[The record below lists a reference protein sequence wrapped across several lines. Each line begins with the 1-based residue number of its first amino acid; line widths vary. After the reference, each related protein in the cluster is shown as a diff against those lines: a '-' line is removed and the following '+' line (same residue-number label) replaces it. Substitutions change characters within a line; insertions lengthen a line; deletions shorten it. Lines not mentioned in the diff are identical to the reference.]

1 MKIKA
6 TTKVQTN
13 ARATITSV
21 PALIKHAMDIEK
33 GDLLEWTLETKNDEP
48 ILTIELVKTE

>member
-21 PALIKHAMDIEK
+21 PALIKSAMNIEK
-33 GDLLEWTLETKNDEP
+33 GDFLEWTLETKNDEP
-48 ILTIELVKTE
+48 ILTIEIVKGE